1 MPKPVTRTLKAG
13 NRRLQ
18 EKMCQY
24 GILNSPV
31 VKFIT
36 IVIRGND
43 VQKKDVLSFGIKTT
57 QSELHLRKHLPR
69 KDKTRSKIQ
78 IFPEDFWFQTLQN
91 SSLDENY

>member
-13 NRRLQ
+13 NSRLQ

-24 GILNSPV
+24 GILNSPI

-43 VQKKDVLSFGIKTT
+43 VQKKDVLSFCIKTT
-57 QSELHLRKHLPR
+57 QSELHLRKHLPER
-69 KDKTRSKIQ
+69 GLKGFKKGRGSI
-78 IFPEDFWFQTLQN
+78 IIY
-91 SSLDENY
+91 LDLIKLVENY